1 MRAVNIFLAAAACA
15 LAWPALA
22 QKPGIPNLAPDAR
35 TGWIVGVPDGK
46 TPTGQ
51 DYLPPASGPGPV
63 TNDPAHPFVDD
74 AAARRDGTQP
84 TWRIAD
90 LNNPILLPWTRDA
103 LRKQNE
109 RVLAGNPPFT
119 PKERCWPVG
128 VPAWV
133 LYPVRP
139 VYFIQKPKEIVMMW
153 DEDHMFRHIWLDTP
167 HSAHPKPSWFGES
180 VGHYE
185 GGDTLVV
192 DTIGLND
199 RTFVDSYRTPHTDKL
214 HVVERYRLAADGKS
228 LEVGIHV
235 EDPGA
240 FTMPWNARQHYR
252 RSAGG
257 PQSEQVCAENNSAW
271 FGYQI
276 EPIPQTAR
284 ADF

>member
-1 MRAVNIFLAAAACA
+1 MTGLVIAAAASA
-15 LAWPALA
+15 LICPASA
-22 QKPGIPNLAPDAR
+22 QNQGIPDFAPDAR
-35 TGWIVGVPDGK
+35 TGWLAGVPDGK

-51 DYLPPASGPGPV
+51 DYLPPEMGPGPV

-103 LRKQNE
+103 LRKENE

-119 PKERCWPVG
+119 PKERCWPIG
-128 VPAWV
+128 VPTWV

-139 VYFIQKPKEIVMMW
+139 VFFIQRPKEVVMMW
-153 DEDHMFRHIWLDTP
+153 DEDHMVRHIWLDAP

-192 DTIGLND
+192 DTIALND

-214 HVVERYRLAADGKS
+214 HVVERYHLTRDGKS
-228 LEVGIHV
+228 LEVSIHV

-240 FTMPWNARQHYR
+240 FAMPWNARQHYQ
-252 RSAGG
+252 RSADG
-257 PQSEQVCAENNSAW
+257 PQSERVCAENNSAW

-276 EPIPQTAR
+276 EPIPQA
-284 ADF
+284 AKPDF